1 VSVLAL
7 ALKRMELSH
16 GTVPKDCPNGT
27 LAARDGEG
35 CPNGTSLRAVPTG
48 HPRGSGTNGTPGTH
62 GTNGTNGTGATEGTP
77 GKGLHSYPC
86 PDGLSLE
93 RWEPLRQGAVRF
105 AEEWAGNALSL
116 GWTHKELFAIA
127 GPFARVDLQGAAWF
141 IGDATVTAMT
151 ADTITLRTVSGATQ
165 RIYRRSPR

>member
-1 VSVLAL
+1 MGHLPL
-7 ALKRMELSH
+7 ET
-16 GTVPKDCPNGT
+16 G
-27 LAARDGEG
+27 
-35 CPNGTSLRAVPTG
+35 RAVPMGRPSGLSQRDTPEVAGQMG
-48 HPRGSGTNGTPGTH
+48 HLGHLGQMGQ
-62 GTNGTNGTGATEGTP
+62 NGTGATEGTP

-116 GWTHKELFAIA
+116 GWTHEELFAIA